1 MGSHKIAADGHA
13 ADDLE
18 ASKKPTRV
26 SVNSDPLEKTQVLGV
41 DLAITE
47 EALAVEVQRRTRE
60 GWLEE
65 NREAIEAYNQHVA
78 EHGVFNTGVRG
89 FICRLELC

>member
-18 ASKKPTRV
+18 ASRKPTRV
-26 SVNSDPLEKTQVLGV
+26 SVNSDPLEKTQELGV
-41 DLAITE
+41 DLATT
-47 EALAVEVQRRTRE
+47 LAVELQRKTRE

-78 EHGVFNTGVRG
+78 EHGVFSTACGASAIVSNCVKMV
-89 FICRLELC
+89 